1 MTFAAGLQLVQSR
14 PANTSTATAFTAT
27 KQTEI
32 TRIIIANTTA
42 SATTFSLYHD
52 DDGTTYDQTTA
63 IVYSAALAANTTQFI
78 DGFGAGGGLMV
89 KKSGTLGIQS
99 GTASACTFTVY
110 GVTAL

>member
-1 MTFAAGLQLVQSR
+1 MFASGSQLAQAR

-52 DDGTTYDQTTA
+52 DDGSTYDQTTA
-63 IVYSAALAANTTQFI
+63 VVYSASLAANTTQFI
-78 DGFGAGGGLMV
+78 DGFGAGCGLMIR
-89 KKSGTLGIQS
+89 SGGTLGIQS
-99 GTASACTFTVY
+99 GTSSACTFTIY
-110 GVTAL
+110 GVAAV